1 MKFNSQRG
9 FTVIELMITIVVLGI
24 LATVAVPGFGEIYK
38 QNRLATQANTII
50 AAINYAR
57 NETIN
62 QNNNVLIA
70 PVVAG
75 TDWSGGWT
83 VSVGGTVLRNF
94 EGFKKTALTSSA
106 ATFTYQADGSIV
118 GTNPIT
124 LTLTPSDCP
133 TGKDHMRVVTISL
146 SGQASTVH
154 NNCP

>member
-1 MKFNSQRG
+1 MNMNIQRG
-9 FTVIELMITIVVLGI
+9 ITIIELMVAISVLGI
-24 LATVAVPGFGEIYK
+24 LATVAVPSFAEFWK
-38 QNRLATQANTII
+38 QNRLATQANRII
-50 AAINYAR
+50 AATNYAR

-83 VSVGGTVLRNF
+83 ISVGGTVLRNF
-94 EGFKKTALTSSA
+94 EGFENAALTSSA
-106 ATFTYQADGSIV
+106 ATFAYQADGSIV

-133 TGKDHMRVVTISL
+133 TGKDNIRVVTIAL